1 MEEKDRQRVR
11 FRSYSLL
18 IRNMCTKHSFLL
30 LLTFQET
37 QCTIESWTEDC
48 KVHMPQRSHEAGGL
62 YSCTERGEG
71 QAGLLALN
79 LGTSVVTLH
88 LQYHNHML
96 HVMSY
101 IKILETSR
109 WIATQCNR
117 VTRASEQAFGWCKL
131 NKEMSFQWLQPTHL
145 HVHKA
150 TQPGTLLHFQR

>member
-1 MEEKDRQRVR
+1 
-11 FRSYSLL
+11 
-18 IRNMCTKHSFLL
+18 MCTKHSFLL

-37 QCTIESWTEDC
+37 LCTIESQTEHC

-88 LQYHNHML
+88 LQYQNHML

-101 IKILETSR
+101 IEILETSR
-109 WIATQCNR
+109 
-117 VTRASEQAFGWCKL
+117 
-131 NKEMSFQWLQPTHL
+131 
-145 HVHKA
+145 
-150 TQPGTLLHFQR
+150 